1 MGRYRE
7 SANSAVCK
15 TVPFG
20 GSGVG
25 THPAH
30 HKDSYRNL
38 FVLYWVPRVVG
49 SSPTS
54 LSYEGVA
61 QLVERRHI
69 AVLYLTP
76 SSKWSGG
83 RPLKPAMS
91 GSNPTGATIS
101 VFKYLYIF
109 RISNFLYVGGNTH
122 MAPSSNWSGGEPFKL
137 EIRVRAPVV
146 SPLKLNLRSA
156 QVPAPPRNTSSV
168 AQVKKGFG
176 KFLGKIDPEI
186 LTIFEIAYA
195 GLAQLVRAHALQA
208 WGRRFESVIP
218 HQWARRE

>member
-30 HKDSYRNL
+30 HKDSSCNL
-38 FVLYWVPRVVG
+38 FVLYRVPRVVG

-54 LSYEGVA
+54 LPILEGVA

-91 GSNPTGATIS
+91 GSNPTGATMIS
-101 VFKYLYIF
+101 FIF
-109 RISNFLYVGGNTH
+109 FMISNFLYVGGNTH

-137 EIRVRAPVV
+137 EIGVRVSVV
-146 SPLKLNLRSA
+146 SPFLIIKNRAYFIKLFYQFS
-156 QVPAPPRNTSSV
+156 
-168 AQVKKGFG
+168 
-176 KFLGKIDPEI
+176 
-186 LTIFEIAYA
+186 IFNIENFFI
-195 GLAQLVRAHALQA
+195 
-208 WGRRFESVIP
+208 
-218 HQWARRE
+218 